1 LVWQPMTSEPFTA
14 NNNSTQLLDQ
24 LYLKRFVPSC
34 NSRPN
39 RSVYP
44 TMNPGVFKT
53 HKIPRTIILKGR
65 VTVDC
70 CMTRLQNTNPKVK
83 NWNGPETHTTA
94 CVSDSMRK
102 LTVPHAIQHV
112 STLAQNDQLNWNS
125 VCRRNQHAVACRSNS
140 NNS

>member
-1 LVWQPMTSEPFTA
+1 LVWHPMTSEPLTA
-14 NNNSTQLLDQ
+14 NNNSIRLLDQ

-44 TMNPGVFKT
+44 IMNPGVFKT
-53 HKIPRTIILKGR
+53 RKIHRTIILKGR
-65 VTVDC
+65 VSVDC
-70 CMTRLQNTNPKVK
+70 CTARLQNINPNVK

-112 STLAQNDQLNWNS
+112 STLAQNDQLDWNT
-125 VCRRNQHAVACRSNS
+125 VCSRNQHATACRSNNHFS
-140 NNS
+140 